1 MTDIRLIDKKCKVK
15 ASQKLYKNDILI
27 CTASGSEA
35 HIGKVAFI
43 KGDLDSYFGGF
54 MAVIRSK
61 ENLNA
66 RYLFEILKLEAF
78 RNHLKQQISSTNIR
92 NLKSDVF
99 ESFEIPLPPLEIQ
112 EQIVKEIEGY
122 QKEIDDLE
130 NEIKSKKLKIK
141 DKINEVWGVKKEVSN
156 D

>member
-1 MTDIRLIDKKCKVK
+1 LKDIRLIDNKCKVK
-15 ASQKLYKNDILI
+15 TSQKLYKNDILI

-43 KGDLDSYFGGF
+43 SDNLDSYFGGF
-54 MAVIRSK
+54 MAVIRCK

-66 RYLFEILKLEAF
+66 RYLYEILKLEVF
-78 RNHLKQQISSTNIR
+78 RNHLKQQISSANIR

-122 QKEIDDLE
+122 QKDIENGRQIISQLE
-130 NEIKSKKLKIK
+130 QKIK
-141 DKINEVWGVKKEVSN
+141 DEINKVWGIA
-156 D
+156 